1 MKFNSAVENLQYS
14 LIRVLKNEAAKYP
27 NYIDLTIGEPDI
39 GTPKG
44 LINEAMEYGNCLLYT
59 SPSPRDCS

>member
-14 LIRVLKNEAAKYP
+14 LIRVLKNEATKYP
-27 NYIDLTIGEPDI
+27 NSIDLTIGEPDI

-44 LINEAMEYGNCLLYT
+44 LIEEAMLLLVVEKK
-59 SPSPRDCS
+59 